1 MNNMKKIL
9 LIILIV
15 LFTSSLFS
23 QETSK
28 KDMIIQKTTPMLH
41 LNGLGGY
48 INFYNG
54 DVMLV
59 HETNALNVNGGR
71 IDANGGIAVGEDAS
85 RATISEINIL
95 NGEFY
100 MLNAIGDT
108 IPVRILSS
116 QTVDGDSVY
125 PNISS
130 GTTAPSS
137 TPAKIGNMYID
148 TSAKKL
154 YIATGTSSSSD
165 WTITN

>member
-1 MNNMKKIL
+1 MNKMKKTLLLFVGIMFCIL
-9 LIILIV
+9 L
-15 LFTSSLFS
+15 TA

-28 KDMIIQKTTPMLH
+28 RDIIIQKTTPMLH
-41 LNGLGGY
+41 LNGLSGY

-54 DVMLV
+54 DVQLV
-59 HETNALNVNGGR
+59 HGANELNVNGGR
-71 IDANGGIAVGEDAS
+71 LDINANMKVGEDVTA
-85 RATISEINIL
+85 AIISEINIL
-95 NGEFY
+95 RGEFY
-100 MLNAIGDT
+100 MLNSTGDT

-116 QTVDGDSVY
+116 QKLDADTIY
-125 PNISS
+125 PNISY
-130 GTTAPSS
+130 GTSAPSS